1 MDGTAW
7 SRRCISAGGYAAY
20 VASDP
25 EDRIIPSWSQSPRA
39 SARLV
44 AGPIR
49 SFMAWEAAGGAAL
62 LLATIVALVWAN
74 VDTAGY
80 EAFWATPITLGVD
93 GNLLDTDL
101 AKVVND
107 GLMTLFFLLIGLE
120 VKRELAVGELSTPK
134 AAAVPFAA
142 ALGGMLLPAGI
153 YLAFNAGGV
162 AQDGWGIPM
171 ATDVA
176 FALAVLAAL
185 RSRVP
190 PSLWAFLL
198 GVAVIDDI
206 GAIIVIAVAYSS
218 GITAGWLAAAIGTL
232 VVFWVLTRLHVQ
244 ARVPYVALGILA
256 WAFTAASGVH
266 ATIAGVAVGLLT
278 PAVPLQR
285 PAAVSAEAHRVADET
300 SDDPASPDAESGSW
314 MHLAELS
321 RQAVSPLTRAV
332 HALHPW
338 TSFIILPIF
347 ALANAGI
354 VFGAGAL
361 SAEGAMGAALGVGL
375 GLLVGKAVG
384 IPLGTWLVVRAGLGR
399 LPRGA
404 RWPQVIGIGLVA
416 GIGFTVSLFIT
427 DLAFD
432 DPALADAARIG
443 VLAGSVIAAIAG
455 ALVLVASAR
464 RGNRVDGETTGT

>member
-1 MDGTAW
+1 
-7 SRRCISAGGYAAY
+7 
-20 VASDP
+20 
-25 EDRIIPSWSQSPRA
+25 
-39 SARLV
+39 
-44 AGPIR
+44 
-49 SFMAWEAAGGAAL
+49 MAWEAAGGAAL

-80 EAFWATPITLGVD
+80 EAFWSTPITLGVD
-93 GNLLDTDL
+93 GSILDTDL

-153 YLAFNAGGV
+153 YLAFTAGGV

-218 GITAGWLAAAIGTL
+218 GITVGWLAAAIATL
-232 VVFWVLTRLHVQ
+232 IAFWVLTRLHVQ
-244 ARVPYVALGILA
+244 ARVPYIALGILA

-300 SDDPASPDAESGSW
+300 SDDPEGPDAESEAW

-361 SAEGAMGAALGVGL
+361 SADGALGAALGVGL

-384 IPLGTWLVVRAGLGR
+384 IPLGTWLVVRAGLGHR
-399 LPRGA
+399 PRGA
-404 RWPQVIGIGLVA
+404 RWSQVVGIGLVA

-443 VLAGSVIAAIAG
+443 VLAGSVLAAIAG
-455 ALVLVASAR
+455 TLVLLAAAR
-464 RGNRVDGETTGT
+464 RGNRAGGETAIR

>member
-1 MDGTAW
+1 
-7 SRRCISAGGYAAY
+7 
-20 VASDP
+20 VAK
-25 EDRIIPSWSQSPRA
+25 
-39 SARLV
+39 
-44 AGPIR
+44 PIR

-62 LLATIVALVWAN
+62 LLATVVALVWAN

-80 EAFWATPITLGVD
+80 EAFWKTPITLGVD
-93 GNLLDTDL
+93 GNILDTYL
-101 AKVVND
+101 AAVVND
-107 GLMTLFFLLIGLE
+107 GLMALFFLLIGLE

-142 ALGGMLLPAGI
+142 ALGGMLLPAAI
-153 YLAFNAGGV
+153 YLPFNLGGP

-218 GITAGWLAAAIGTL
+218 GVSGAWLAAA
-232 VVFWVLTRLHVQ
+232 VVALAAFWLLTRLHVQ
-244 ARVPYVALGILA
+244 ARVPYIALGVLA

-266 ATIAGVAVGLLT
+266 ATIAGVAVGLLM

-300 SDDPASPDAESGSW
+300 SDNPASPDSESESW

-321 RQAVSPLTRAV
+321 RQAVSPLTRTV

-338 TSFIILPIF
+338 SSFVILPIF

-361 SAEGAMGAALGVGL
+361 SADGALSAALGVAV
-375 GLLVGKAVG
+375 GLLVGKAIG
-384 IPLGTWLVVRAGLGR
+384 IPLGAWIVVRMGLGTI
-399 LPRGA
+399 PRGA
-404 RWPQVIGIGLVA
+404 RWVQMVGIGLIA

-432 DPALADAARIG
+432 DPSVADAARIG
-443 VLAGSVIAAIAG
+443 VLAGSVVAAIAG
-455 ALVLVASAR
+455 ALLLWTSGR
-464 RGNRVDGETTGT
+464 RRSP

>member
-1 MDGTAW
+1 M
-7 SRRCISAGGYAAY
+7 
-20 VASDP
+20 ASDP
-25 EDRIIPSWSQSPRA
+25 EDRIIPSWSRSPRA

-74 VDTAGY
+74 VDTSGY
-80 EAFWATPITLGVD
+80 EAFWSTPITLGVD
-93 GNLLDTDL
+93 GSVLDTDL

-120 VKRELAVGELSTPK
+120 VKRELAVGELSTPR

-142 ALGGMLLPAGI
+142 ALGGMLLPAAI
-153 YLAFNAGGV
+153 YLAFTAGGP

-190 PSLWAFLL
+190 PALWAFLL

-206 GAIIVIAVAYSS
+206 GAILVIAIAYSS
-218 GITAGWLAAAIGTL
+218 GIQGAWLAAAVAAL
-232 VVFWVLTRLHVQ
+232 VAFWVLTRLHVQ
-244 ARVPYVALGILA
+244 ARVPYVALGVLA

-300 SDDPASPDAESGSW
+300 SDSPAGPDAESESW

-338 TSFIILPIF
+338 SSFVILPIF

-361 SAEGAMGAALGVGL
+361 SAEGAVGAALGVGL
-375 GLLVGKAVG
+375 GLLIGKAVG
-384 IPLGTWLVVRAGLGR
+384 IPLGAWIAIRMGVGR
-399 LPRGA
+399 MPSGA
-404 RWPQVIGIGLVA
+404 RWGQMLGIGLVA
-416 GIGFTVSLFIT
+416 GIGFTVSLFVT
-427 DLAFD
+427 ELAFD
-432 DPALADAARIG
+432 DPSLADAARIG
-443 VLAGSVIAAIAG
+443 VLAGSVLAAVAG
-455 ALVLVASAR
+455 AVVLWLLGRRSRSA
-464 RGNRVDGETTGT
+464 

>member
-1 MDGTAW
+1 MAP
-7 SRRCISAGGYAAY
+7 
-20 VASDP
+20 DP
-25 EDRIIPSWSQSPRA
+25 DQRIVPTWARSPRR
-39 SARLV
+39 SARIV

-49 SFMAWEAAGGAAL
+49 SFMAWEAAGGVAL

-74 VDTAGY
+74 VDTSGY
-80 EAFWATPITLGVD
+80 EAFWNTPITLGVD
-93 GNLLDTDL
+93 GNILDTYL
-101 AKVVND
+101 AAVVND
-107 GLMTLFFLLIGLE
+107 GLMALFFLLIGLE

-142 ALGGMLLPAGI
+142 ALGGMLLPAAI
-153 YLAFNAGGV
+153 YLAFTAGGP

-218 GITAGWLAAAIGTL
+218 GVSGAWLAAA
-232 VVFWVLTRLHVQ
+232 VVALAAFWVLTRLHVQ
-244 ARVPYVALGILA
+244 SAIPYIALGVLA

-266 ATIAGVAVGLLT
+266 ATIAGVAVGLLM

-300 SDDPASPDAESGSW
+300 SDDPATPDAESESW
-314 MHLAELS
+314 MHLADLS
-321 RQAVSPLTRAV
+321 RQAVSPLTRTV

-338 TSFIILPIF
+338 SSFIILPIF

-361 SAEGAMGAALGVGL
+361 SADGALGAALGVSV
-375 GLLVGKAVG
+375 GLLVGKAIG
-384 IPLGTWLVVRAGLGR
+384 IPLGAWIVVRMGLGTI
-399 LPRGA
+399 PRGA
-404 RWPQVIGIGLVA
+404 RWGQMVGIGLIA

-427 DLAFD
+427 KLAFT
-432 DPALADAARIG
+432 DPSLADAARIG
-443 VLAGSVIAAIAG
+443 VLAGSVVAAIAG
-455 ALVLVASAR
+455 ALVLWSSGR
-464 RGNRVDGETTGT
+464 RSRA